1 MKKILLVVCLFISTA
16 LIAQNTTYEIIINRV
31 YVSDPELKEAQPLE
45 FLKNKEFHLFFADDL
60 NKKFKK
66 SKGQKFYVDFLAA
79 REKRAGDYVIEI
91 RWTNMIFFNPQIVKE
106 EVKPVNAFVY
116 NDYTTKKPATKVI
129 APQYNNKYV
138 FGADAILE
146 INIYKRNESTL
157 ETVKEI
163 TKEIK
168 FRQESEG
175 NLKSSMSNEKRVNMD
190 GTPNKKLLFKDMSL
204 AEYEFISQAVIQ
216 YFKQED

>member
-1 MKKILLVVCLFISTA
+1 
-16 LIAQNTTYEIIINRV
+16 
-31 YVSDPELKEAQPLE
+31 
-45 FLKNKEFHLFFADDL
+45 
-60 NKKFKK
+60 
-66 SKGQKFYVDFLAA
+66 
-79 REKRAGDYVIEI
+79 
-91 RWTNMIFFNPQIVKE
+91 MIFFNPQIVKE

-116 NDYTTKKPATKVI
+116 NDNTTKKPATKVI